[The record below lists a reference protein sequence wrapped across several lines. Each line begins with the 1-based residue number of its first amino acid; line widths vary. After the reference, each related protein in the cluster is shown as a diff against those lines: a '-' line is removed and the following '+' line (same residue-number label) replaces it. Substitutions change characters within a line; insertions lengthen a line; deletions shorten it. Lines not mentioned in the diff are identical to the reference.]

1 MTNSRI
7 TYFSEPGRQ
16 NTEDTFLIAKN
27 RALELGIKTIVVASI
42 TGETGVKAVEAFDGF
57 KVIVVSHNT
66 GYAEPNVQQMK
77 SEYIKRIREKGAV
90 ILTTTSAFGGLSR
103 AMRQASLMPPGADYV
118 IGDIVANSIRIF
130 GQGVKVACEVASMA
144 ADGGLVRTDE
154 EIVSIAGTNLG
165 LKESARGADT
175 ALVLQP
181 ANVHL
186 FFQTRVKEI
195 LCKPRELL
203 N

>member
-1 MTNSRI
+1 MTYSRI
-7 TYFSEPGRQ
+7 AYFSEPGRQ
-16 NTEDTFLIAKN
+16 NTEDTFLIAKD

-77 SEYIKRIREKGAV
+77 SENIEKIKEKGAV

-154 EIVSIAGTNLG
+154 EIISIAGTNLG

>member
-1 MTNSRI
+1 MTYSKI
-7 TYFSEPGRQ
+7 AYFSEPGRQ
-16 NTEDTFLIAKN
+16 NTDETFLIAKN

-42 TGETGVKAVEAFDGF
+42 TGETGVRAVEAFGGF
-57 KVIVVSHNT
+57 NVIVVSHNT
-66 GYAEPNVQQMK
+66 GYAEPNVQQMN
-77 SEYIKRIREKGAV
+77 SENIKRIKEKGAAIV
-90 ILTTTSAFGGLSR
+90 TTTSAFGGLSR
-103 AMRQASLMPPGADYV
+103 AMRQASLMPPGSDYV
-118 IGDIVANSIRIF
+118 VGDIVANSIRIF

-144 ADGGLVRTDE
+144 ADSGLVRTDE
-154 EIVSIAGTNLG
+154 EIISIAGTNLG